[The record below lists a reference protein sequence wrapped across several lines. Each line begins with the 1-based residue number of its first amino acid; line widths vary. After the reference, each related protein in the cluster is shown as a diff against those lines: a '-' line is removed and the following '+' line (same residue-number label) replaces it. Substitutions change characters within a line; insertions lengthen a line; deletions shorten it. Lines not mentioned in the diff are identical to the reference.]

1 MRWAFVLSAV
11 QYSLAF
17 YPTTL
22 LAYTHNIQVQVDIK
36 FVVGLVAYTVATKAD
51 LRRSALSG
59 CPAENRTKG
68 KRLEDEMTELRKQ
81 QSFREM

>member
-11 QYSLAF
+11 QYPLAF

-22 LAYTHNIQVQVDIK
+22 LAYTHKIQVQVDIK

-51 LRRSALSG
+51 LRRSAVVQLKIE
-59 CPAENRTKG
+59 PKERDWRTK
-68 KRLEDEMTELRKQ
+68 
-81 QSFREM
+81 